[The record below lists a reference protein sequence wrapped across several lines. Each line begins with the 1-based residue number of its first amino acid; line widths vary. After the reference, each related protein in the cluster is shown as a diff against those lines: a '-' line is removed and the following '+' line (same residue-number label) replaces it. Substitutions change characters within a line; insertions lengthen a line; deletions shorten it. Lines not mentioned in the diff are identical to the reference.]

1 LICDTILN
9 LSNRKFSVLYFG
21 FGNLGSKDFSKNCM
35 SEFNLFDYAPIVVMF
50 IVAFGFAAS
59 QILVTQLIGPRKRTT
74 TKLMP
79 YECGKD
85 PVGSARDRFSIKF
98 YTVAVIF
105 LLFDIEV
112 LFMIPFAVAFKSLLA
127 EEKIS
132 GIAFGT
138 IAFLEI
144 LVFIAT
150 LVVGYIYVWK
160 KGTFDWGLQARAEAR
175 GEAKELINQKQQRI
189 QKLKQ
194 AA

>member
-1 LICDTILN
+1 MN
-9 LSNRKFSVLYFG
+9 
-21 FGNLGSKDFSKNCM
+21 DFSIM
-35 SEFNLFDYAPIVVMF
+35 DYAPIGIMF
-50 IVAFGFAAS
+50 IVAFGFAVS
-59 QILVTQLIGPRKRTT
+59 QLLVTQLIGPRKRTA

-85 PVGSARDRFSIKF
+85 PIGTARDKYSIKF

-112 LFMIPFAVAFKSLLA
+112 LFMVPFAVAFKYLLNQQ
-127 EEKIS
+127 KIS
-132 GIAFGT
+132 GIMFGAVAF
-138 IAFLEI
+138 IEI

-150 LVVGYIYVWK
+150 LIVGYIYVWK

-175 GEAKELINQKQQRI
+175 TQAKAMANARRQEASNLQK
-189 QKLKQ
+189 

>member
-1 LICDTILN
+1 
-9 LSNRKFSVLYFG
+9 
-21 FGNLGSKDFSKNCM
+21 M
-35 SEFNLFDYAPIVVMF
+35 SEFNLFDYAPIGIMF
-50 IVAFGFAAS
+50 LVAIGFAGS
-59 QILVTQLIGPRKRTT
+59 QILVTQLIGPRKRTA

-85 PVGSARDRFSIKF
+85 PVGSARERFSIKF

-127 EEKIS
+127 AEKGS
-132 GIAFGT
+132 GIMFGT
-138 IAFLEI
+138 IALLEI
-144 LVFIAT
+144 LVFIVT

-175 GEAKELINQKQQRI
+175 AEAKAMHAEKKKRMAELKR
-189 QKLKQ
+189 

>member
-1 LICDTILN
+1 
-9 LSNRKFSVLYFG
+9 
-21 FGNLGSKDFSKNCM
+21 M
-35 SEFNLFDYAPIVVMF
+35 DYAPIAVMF
-50 IVAFGFAAS
+50 LVAAGFAAS
-59 QILVTQLIGPRKRTT
+59 QLLVTQLIGPRKRTAV
-74 TKLMP
+74 KLMP

-85 PVGSARDRFSIKF
+85 PVGSARDKYSVKF

-112 LFMIPFAVAFKSLLA
+112 LFIIPFAVAFKNLMS

-138 IAFLEI
+138 IALIEI

-150 LVVGYIYVWK
+150 LIVGYIYVWK
-160 KGTFDWGLQARAEAR
+160 KGIFDWGIQARAEAKA
-175 GEAKELINQKQQRI
+175 EAKEMARQNRE
-189 QKLKQ
+189 LKR

>member
-1 LICDTILN
+1 MN
-9 LSNRKFSVLYFG
+9 EFRLS
-21 FGNLGSKDFSKNCM
+21 
-35 SEFNLFDYAPIVVMF
+35 DYVPIVIMF
-50 IVAFGFAAS
+50 VVAGGFAVTN
-59 QILVTQLIGPRKRTT
+59 ILLTQLFGPKKSTR

-79 YECGKD
+79 YESGKD

-138 IAFLEI
+138 IALLEI

-150 LVVGYIYVWK
+150 LVVAYIYVWK
-160 KGTFDWGLQARAEAR
+160 KGTFDWGIQARAEAR
-175 GEAKELINQKQQRI
+175 AEAHELVTKKQERI
-189 QKLKQ
+189 RELKR

>member
-1 LICDTILN
+1 
-9 LSNRKFSVLYFG
+9 
-21 FGNLGSKDFSKNCM
+21 M
-35 SEFNLFDYAPIVVMF
+35 SEFSLMDYAPIAVMF
-50 IVAFGFAAS
+50 IVAAGFGAS
-59 QILVTQLIGPRKRTT
+59 QLMVTQLIGPRKRTA

-85 PVGSARDRFSIKF
+85 PVGSARDRYSIKF

-112 LFMIPFAVAFKSLLA
+112 LFMIPFAVAFKELMA
-127 EEKIS
+127 QQKIS

-138 IAFLEI
+138 IAFVEI
-144 LVFIAT
+144 LIFVAT

-175 GEAKELINQKQQRI
+175 AEAKAMAKKERELRR
-189 QKLKQ
+189 

>member
-1 LICDTILN
+1 
-9 LSNRKFSVLYFG
+9 
-21 FGNLGSKDFSKNCM
+21 M
-35 SEFNLFDYAPIVVMF
+35 SEFNLFDYAPIGVMF
-50 IVAFGFAAS
+50 IVAMGFAAS
-59 QILVTQLIGPRKRTT
+59 QILVTQLVGPRKRTAV
-74 TKLMP
+74 KLMP

-112 LFMIPFAVAFKSLLA
+112 LFMIPFAVAFKYLLA
-127 EEKIS
+127 QEKIS

-150 LVVGYIYVWK
+150 LIVGYIYVWK
-160 KGTFDWGLQARAEAR
+160 KGTFDWGIQARAEAR
-175 GEAKELINQKQQRI
+175 AEAHELTTKKQQRI
-189 QKLKQ
+189 AELKR

>member
-1 LICDTILN
+1 MN
-9 LSNRKFSVLYFG
+9 
-21 FGNLGSKDFSKNCM
+21 DFSIM
-35 SEFNLFDYAPIVVMF
+35 DYAPIGIMF

-59 QILVTQLIGPRKRTT
+59 QILVTQLIGPRKRTA

-85 PVGSARDRFSIKF
+85 PIGTARDRFSIKF

-112 LFMIPFAVAFKSLLA
+112 LFMVPFAVAFKYLLDQQ
-127 EEKIS
+127 KIS
-132 GIAFGT
+132 GVMFGAVAF
-138 IAFLEI
+138 IEI

-150 LVVGYIYVWK
+150 LIVGYIYVWK

-175 GEAKELINQKQQRI
+175 AEAKAMANARKAEASNLQK
-189 QKLKQ
+189 

>member
-1 LICDTILN
+1 
-9 LSNRKFSVLYFG
+9 
-21 FGNLGSKDFSKNCM
+21 
-35 SEFNLFDYAPIVVMF
+35 MF
-50 IVAFGFAAS
+50 IVAVGFGAS
-59 QILVTQLIGPRKRTT
+59 QLLVTQLIGPRKRTA

-85 PVGSARDRFSIKF
+85 PVGSAHDKYSIKF

-112 LFMIPFAVAFKSLLA
+112 LFVIPFAVAFKSLLF
-127 EEKIS
+127 EEQIS

-138 IAFLEI
+138 IAFIEI
-144 LVFIAT
+144 LIFLAT

-160 KGTFDWGLQARAEAR
+160 KGVFDWGIQARAEAR
-175 GEAKELINQKQQRI
+175 AETREAAKKKREMRL
-189 QKLKQ
+189 

>member
-1 LICDTILN
+1 MN
-9 LSNRKFSVLYFG
+9 
-21 FGNLGSKDFSKNCM
+21 DFNII
-35 SEFNLFDYAPIVVMF
+35 DYAPIGIMF

-59 QILVTQLIGPRKRTT
+59 QILVTQLIGPRKRTA

-112 LFMIPFAVAFKSLLA
+112 LFMIPFAVAFKYLLDQ
-127 EEKIS
+127 ERLS

-138 IAFLEI
+138 IAFIEI
-144 LVFIAT
+144 LVFIST

-175 GEAKELINQKQQRI
+175 EEAKQALRERKQQAIRDF
-189 QKLKQ
+189 QR

>member
-1 LICDTILN
+1 
-9 LSNRKFSVLYFG
+9 
-21 FGNLGSKDFSKNCM
+21 M
-35 SEFNLFDYAPIVVMF
+35 SEFNIIDYAPIGIMF
-50 IVAFGFAAS
+50 LVAAGFGVS
-59 QILVTQLIGPRKRTT
+59 QLLVTQLIGPRKRTA

-85 PVGSARDRFSIKF
+85 PVGGARDRFSIKF

-112 LFMIPFAVAFKSLLA
+112 LFIIPFAVAFKSLLGLEA
-127 EEKIS
+127 S
-132 GIAFGT
+132 TGIAYGT
-138 IAFLEI
+138 IAFFEI

-150 LVVGYIYVWK
+150 LIVGYIYVWK

-175 GEAKELINQKQQRI
+175 AEAKEMANRKRQEMYARK
-189 QKLKQ
+189 

>member
-1 LICDTILN
+1 
-9 LSNRKFSVLYFG
+9 
-21 FGNLGSKDFSKNCM
+21 M
-35 SEFNLFDYAPIVVMF
+35 SEYNLMDYAPIGIMF
-50 IVAFGFAAS
+50 IVAVGFAIS
-59 QILVTQLIGPRKRTT
+59 QLLVTQLIGPRKRTA

-98 YTVAVIF
+98 YAVAVIF

-127 EEKIS
+127 EEASS

-138 IAFLEI
+138 IAFVEI
-144 LVFIAT
+144 LVFLGT
-150 LVVGYIYVWK
+150 LIVGYIYVWR

-175 GEAKELINQKQQRI
+175 AEAKEMAKRRRNQDALE
-189 QKLKQ
+189 KL

>member
-1 LICDTILN
+1 
-9 LSNRKFSVLYFG
+9 
-21 FGNLGSKDFSKNCM
+21 M
-35 SEFNLFDYAPIVVMF
+35 SEFNLFDYAPILVMF

-59 QILVTQLIGPRKRTT
+59 QILVTQLVGPRKRTAV
-74 TKLMP
+74 KLMP

-112 LFMIPFAVAFKSLLA
+112 LFMIPFAVAFKSLMA
-127 EEKIS
+127 AQNVS
-132 GIAFGT
+132 GTIMYGT
-138 IAFLEI
+138 IAFIEI
-144 LVFIAT
+144 MVFIAT

-160 KGTFDWGLQARAEAR
+160 KGTFDWGVQARAEAR
-175 GEAKELINQKQQRI
+175 AEAHELVTKKQERI
-189 QKLKQ
+189 ATLKR